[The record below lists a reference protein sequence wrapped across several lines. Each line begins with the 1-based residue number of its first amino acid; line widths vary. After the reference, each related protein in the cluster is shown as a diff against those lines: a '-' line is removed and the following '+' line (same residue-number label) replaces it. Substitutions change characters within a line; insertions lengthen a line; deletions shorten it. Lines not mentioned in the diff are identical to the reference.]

1 MIKGI
6 IFNCYGTLVHP
17 IENTGATILLEQ
29 FENQEQ
35 KNKIKNTLLTEHQ
48 PIEDI
53 LETYAINDEDIRQQI
68 IQWFKTDTTTLYDD
82 AKIILDKCYSKD
94 IPFVILSNIS
104 TDYIPDIEH
113 LIGLPYTQKRDD
125 LFTILYSCQIKYKK
139 PEPQAYQQAIEFF
152 KNKWIPKE
160 EIIMSWDNKK
170 YDYEEPLKLWI
181 PSIRLDR
188 KGLNTDPNIKTIR
201 SFDELDLYTHST
213 L

>member
-17 IENTGATILLEQ
+17 IKNIGATILLEKV
-29 FENQEQ
+29 EQEQ
-35 KNKIKNTLLTEHQ
+35 RETIKNILLTQDQ

-53 LETYAINDEDIRQQI
+53 LNTYAINDQDIREQI
-68 IQWFKTDTTTLYDD
+68 IQWFRTDTTALYDD
-82 AKIILDKCYSKD
+82 AQRILNTCYNKN

-104 TDYIPDIEH
+104 TDYIPDIER
-113 LIGLPYTQKRDD
+113 LIGLPYNQKRDE
-125 LFTILYSCQIKYKK
+125 LFTILYSCKIGYKK
-139 PEPQAYQQAIEFF
+139 PEPQAYQQAVEFLQ
-152 KNKWIPKE
+152 KKWIQKE

-188 KGLNTDPNIKTIR
+188 KNSNTDPNIQTIQN
-201 SFDELDLYTHST
+201 FDQLHLA
-213 L
+213 